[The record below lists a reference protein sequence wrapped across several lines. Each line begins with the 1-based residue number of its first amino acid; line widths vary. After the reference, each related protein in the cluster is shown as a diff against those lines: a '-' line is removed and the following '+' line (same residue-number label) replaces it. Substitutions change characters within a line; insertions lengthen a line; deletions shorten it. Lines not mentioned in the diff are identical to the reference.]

1 MLDGDTVADALT
13 AHLSRLT
20 PAQLELV
27 ITQRPEALV
36 PPQPDTLAALAAR
49 LAAPSAIGATLFG
62 LNRPQAQVIEALAA
76 LGEGCRRADLAA
88 LFGLTNDDG
97 ELDGILASL
106 ADRAL
111 AWPDGSRIRTT
122 CLARAWPQPL
132 RLGRPLRAM
141 LEHRRLE
148 EMRRLAGELGT
159 AKHGSKDLIL
169 GEIVERLMDQENV
182 RRLVASAPKA
192 TGDLLRKTAWDGPFL
207 NEYGFAYGGRTSGP
221 AAWAVDRGLL
231 GSDGTWGA
239 QLEMPAEVA
248 LALRGP
254 NYRLRLD
261 ASAPV
266 SPTVAIG
273 VEGVEHEAAAVAG
286 TALAQLSALLE
297 ECAKAPLALLK
308 TGGVGVRELRR
319 LGKVLGDNEDQI
331 RLWLEL
337 ADCAGLVAQTEAG
350 LLLTEDYDEW
360 CLEEPAERFARILEC
375 WRGMLAMPLMPP
387 GPDVP
392 KPPALDD
399 LVASPMVEVLR
410 SAVIRVVTALPADR
424 ALPDV
429 GAVAELVAWRHPL
442 IAGSFDDPPGLVAS
456 IWREAEL
463 LGLIAH
469 HAATSLARALAE
481 GDTTDRSTALA
492 AAARNLMPAAQDTVL
507 IQADLTAVVTGTPSG
522 SLAALLDMVADRES
536 RSGAWIWRF
545 SPASVYRALDA
556 GLSNEEILGSLC
568 RVAVGG
574 KLPQP
579 LAYLIAD
586 AGRRH
591 GVVRVRSVACV
602 LRCADPGL
610 LTEILHAKSLR
621 KLNLATLAPTV
632 LASAAPIA
640 ETLKALRVAGYA
652 PTGENA
658 DGTSALER
666 LPRQRAAAVSDDM
679 WPDGALAAIPPHLVE
694 ELMDQL
700 EGLPDDFLMSVASL
714 HAGELT
720 ALSNPTELA
729 RKLLHGRPV
738 GLSAH
743 ARAGVRRSDRPR
755 PHRH

>member
-1 MLDGDTVADALT
+1 
-13 AHLSRLT
+13 SRLT

-49 LAAPSAIGATLFG
+49 LAAPSAIGSTLFG
-62 LNRPQAQVIEALAA
+62 LSRPQAQVIEALAA
-76 LGEGCRRADLAA
+76 LGDGCRGADLAA
-88 LFGLTNDDG
+88 LFGLSSDDG
-97 ELDGILASL
+97 DLAGILASL

-122 CLARAWPQPL
+122 WLARAWPQPL

-159 AKHGSKDLIL
+159 APHGSKDVIL
-169 GEIVERLMDQENV
+169 GQIAERLTDQENV
-182 RRLVASAPKA
+182 RLLVASAPKA
-192 TGDLLRKTAWDGPFL
+192 TRDLLLKTAWDGPFL
-207 NEYGFAYGGRTSGP
+207 SDHGFAYGGRTSGP

-254 NYRLRLD
+254 DYRLRLD
-261 ASAPV
+261 ASAPL
-266 SPTVAIG
+266 SPTVAIS
-273 VEGVEHEAAAVAG
+273 VEAVEHEAAAVAG
-286 TALAQLSALLE
+286 TALARLSALFE

-308 TGGVGVRELRR
+308 MGGVGVRELRR
-319 LGKVLGDNEDQI
+319 LGKVLGDDEDRV

-360 CLEEPAERFARILEC
+360 CQEEPAEQFARILEC
-375 WRGMLAMPLMPP
+375 WRGMPAMPLLPP
-387 GPDVP
+387 GPDAP
-392 KPPALDD
+392 KPPALDE
-399 LVASPMVEVLR
+399 LVASPMIEVLR
-410 SAVIRVVTALPADR
+410 TAVIGAVAALPADS

-442 IAGSFDDPPGLVAS
+442 IAGSYDDPAGLVAS

-481 GDTTDRSTALA
+481 GDPTDGSTDGSTALA
-492 AAARNLMPAAQDTVL
+492 AAARDLMPAAQNTVL

-591 GVVRVRSVACV
+591 GVVRVRPVACV
-602 LRCADPGL
+602 LRCVDPGL

-621 KLNLATLAPTV
+621 KLNLARLAPTV
-632 LASAAPIA
+632 LASAAPVA
-640 ETLKALRVAGYA
+640 ETLKALRAAGYA
-652 PTGENA
+652 PTGENS

-679 WPDGALAAIPPHLVE
+679 WPDGGSAAIPPHLVA

-700 EGLPDDFLMSVASL
+700 EGLPDDFLMSVASM

-729 RKLLHGRPV
+729 HKLLHGRPA
-738 GLSAH
+738 GPTAH
-743 ARAGVRRSDRPR
+743 ARPGVRRSDRRR